1 MSPTSKPSPLP
12 PSIAWRGDAEG
23 TLLLLDQT
31 RLPHERI
38 VLEINDEAGVC
49 DAILR
54 LAVRGAPAIGVAA
67 AYGLYLGVRAQRPM
81 PGTVL
86 DCAREVAAR
95 LLATRPTA
103 VNLRWALGRCLD
115 HGRTAG
121 TLTSLLEAA
130 QDLHRDDQER
140 CRLMGENGWELVPD
154 GGTVLT
160 HCNAGRLATAGDG
173 SALSVLFAAWRHGR
187 RFDVLA
193 DETRPL
199 LQGARLTALEL
210 HAEGIPVQVAPDS
223 AAAGQIARGEVGLV
237 LVGADRVVSNGDFAN
252 KVGTYGVA
260 LACFAHQVPFYVVA
274 PLSTF
279 DDQIETGRSIPIEE
293 RSPTEVLMLGAKTLT
308 PAGVSARNPA
318 FDVTPG
324 RLVTGYVTEVGILE
338 PPFDSAIKAALAS
351 CR

>member
-1 MSPTSKPSPLP
+1 M
-12 PSIAWRGDAEG
+12 
-23 TLLLLDQT
+23 
-31 RLPHERI
+31 
-38 VLEINDEAGVC
+38 
-49 DAILR
+49 
-54 LAVRGAPAIGVAA
+54 
-67 AYGLYLGVRAQRPM
+67 
-81 PGTVL
+81 
-86 DCAREVAAR
+86 
-95 LLATRPTA
+95 
-103 VNLRWALGRCLD
+103 
-115 HGRTAG
+115 
-121 TLTSLLEAA
+121 
-130 QDLHRDDQER
+130 
-140 CRLMGENGWELVPD
+140 
-154 GGTVLT
+154 
-160 HCNAGRLATAGDG
+160 
-173 SALSVLFAAWRHGR
+173 
-187 RFDVLA
+187 
-193 DETRPL
+193 
-199 LQGARLTALEL
+199 
-210 HAEGIPVQVAPDS
+210 
-223 AAAGQIARGEVGLV
+223 

>member
-1 MSPTSKPSPLP
+1 MSKPSPLP
-12 PSIAWRGDAEG
+12 RSIAWRGDAEG
-23 TLLLLDQT
+23 CLLLLDQT
-31 RLPHERI
+31 RLPHERV
-38 VLEINDEAGVC
+38 VLEIEDADGVA

-67 AYGLYLGVRAQRPM
+67 AYGLFLGVRAQRPM
-81 PGTVL
+81 EGAVL

-103 VNLRWALGRCLD
+103 INLRWALDRCLEHARQ
-115 HGRTAG
+115 HGTVA
-121 TLTSLLEAA
+121 SLLAIA
-130 QDLHRDDQER
+130 QDLHRDDENR
-140 CRLMGENGWELVPD
+140 CRLMGENGWELVPE

-173 SALSVLFAAWRHGR
+173 SALSVLFAAWRHGQ
-187 RFDVLA
+187 RFEVIA

-223 AAAGQIARGEVGLV
+223 AAAGLISRNEVDLV

-252 KVGTYGVA
+252 KVGTYPVA
-260 LACFAHQVPFYVVA
+260 LACQAHAVPFYVVA

-279 DDQIETGRSIPIEE
+279 DDQIETGASIPIEE
-293 RSPTEVLMLGAKTLT
+293 RSPTEVLTLGNKALT

-324 RLVTGYVTEVGILE
+324 ALVKGFVTEVGILE
-338 PPFDSAIKAALAS
+338 PPFDQAIKAALSS